1 VNWDMQRAYLPVFVY
16 KVTEECRLQAP
27 EIKLYE
33 ILINEKY
40 SLHYFGTR
48 HHNPEEETASAS
60 LQV

>member
-1 VNWDMQRAYLPVFVY
+1 LKCDLLRAYLPIFLY
-16 KVTEECRLQAP
+16 EVTEESRLHAA

-33 ILINEKY
+33 ILINEEY